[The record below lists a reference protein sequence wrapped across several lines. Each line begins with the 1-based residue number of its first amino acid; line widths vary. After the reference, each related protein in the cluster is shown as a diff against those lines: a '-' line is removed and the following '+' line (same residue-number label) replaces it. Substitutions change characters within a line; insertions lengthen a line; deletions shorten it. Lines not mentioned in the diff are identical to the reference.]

1 MGNGFRDP
9 GKHRANGQVGNS
21 GDWDAEDYR
30 ANKEWLGGGEDTRPA
45 KSGMK
50 VNVSEVQLRRE
61 MVWVAQAP
69 VAELVFRPQQDR
81 YKRQQHVMHGHAKER
96 RQLTAPEKRREQQR
110 EQRLEP
116 KQGRK
121 AEEDAEGKSE
131 RH

>member
-1 MGNGFRDP
+1 MGIGFREP
-9 GKHRANGQVGNS
+9 GKHRANCTVGNR
-21 GDWDAEDYR
+21 GNWEAEDNR
-30 ANKEWLGGGEDTRPA
+30 ANQEWLGGREDTRPA

-50 VNVSEVQLRRE
+50 FNQAEVQLRGG
-61 MVWVAQAP
+61 MVRIAQAP
-69 VAELVFRPQQDR
+69 VAELVFGPQQDR

-96 RQLTAPEKRREQQR
+96 RQLAGSEKRCEQQR

-116 KQGRK
+116 KQWRK